1 MHEKV
6 VLLHVAVQSNSAQ
19 SSVYAGTIRGADP
32 ENHAFFFLDTISIS
46 SPQYDAYEE
55 KKKNLS
61 LASSFL

>member
-19 SSVYAGTIRGADP
+19 SSGYAGTIRGADP
-32 ENHAFFFLDTISIS
+32 ENHAFSSSTISIS

-55 KKKNLS
+55 KI
-61 LASSFL
+61 